1 MTSFTEQLKNR
12 RTEDGRWLQ
21 GCEHTTLLLNHQIR
35 NRVILQCVKD
45 IRNSNVDFDTIAC
58 SGTSGLLT
66 VPRISEILKKN
77 ILVVRKRK
85 EKSYS
90 PFQYEGPIPN
100 KYIILDD
107 LICSGRTVRHIN
119 KTIKDDTP
127 SAECV
132 GVYVFF
138 KDKCA
143 YRNNASLCK
152 KHLGIRYL

>member
-1 MTSFTEQLKNR
+1 MFRNKWSFN
-12 RTEDGRWLQ
+12 
-21 GCEHTTLLLNHQIR
+21 CSSNIR
-35 NRVILQCVKD
+35 NI
-45 IRNSNVDFDTIAC
+45 
-58 SGTSGLLT
+58 
-66 VPRISEILKKN
+66 KKEY
-77 ILVVRKRK
+77 LSSKK
-85 EKSYS
+85 KAKKKYS

-119 KTIKDDTP
+119 KTIRDDTP

-138 KDKCA
+138 KDKCT

-152 KHLGIRYL
+152 RDLGVEYL